1 MSFSS
6 FELWPLLPGAAVALV
21 AGLDRMALGQVMLCR
36 PLVCAPVAGW
46 LLGVPEAGL
55 LVGALT
61 ELVWLGRLPVGA
73 AIPPDDTQV
82 AIGATTLT
90 ALLADGGDTLGALP
104 LFCLLLAIPLGK
116 VGQWFDHWARRRNDR
131 LPGRVEAALK
141 AGRDRQIER
150 LHLRGLVHFAQA
162 GLMTYLV
169 IALGGYLVAIVL
181 LPIGMPLV
189 GSVRLPVELA
199 LPLVGAAVL
208 IATLNVS
215 RALTLFGASF
225 LAVYLAAWVF

>member
-1 MSFSS
+1 MSFPVLDIES
-6 FELWPLLPGAAVALV
+6 LLPGMAVALA
-21 AGLDRMALGQVMLCR
+21 AGLDRMAFGQVMFSR
-36 PLVCAPVAGW
+36 PLVCAPAAGW
-46 LLGVPEAGL
+46 LLGIPEAGL
-55 LVGALT
+55 FVGALT

-82 AIGATTLT
+82 AIGAVTLT
-90 ALLADGGDTLGALP
+90 ALLADGGETLGALP

-116 VGQWFDHWARRRNDR
+116 VGQWFDHWARRCNDR
-131 LPGRVEAALK
+131 LPDRVAAALA
-141 AGRDRQIER
+141 AGRDGRIER
-150 LHLRGLVHFAQA
+150 LHLRGLMHFALA

-169 IALGGYLVAIVL
+169 IVLGGCLAAVIL
-181 LPIGMPLV
+181 RPIGMPLV
-189 GSVRLPVELA
+189 ESVRLPVELA